1 VAGAGRGGRD
11 VGDRWCGWR
20 GRLAGLEAG
29 LGRGGRGGWG
39 RGQWRPRRT
48 EPGAAAAGAAG
59 GVGGGGR
66 LAAGS
71 SMEETNAREMG
82 LRNVR
87 EEIRLKRGLK

>member
-1 VAGAGRGGRD
+1 
-11 VGDRWCGWR
+11 
-20 GRLAGLEAG
+20 
-29 LGRGGRGGWG
+29 
-39 RGQWRPRRT
+39 
-48 EPGAAAAGAAG
+48 
-59 GVGGGGR
+59 VGGGGR